1 MNKNYTKD
9 IKYKVVFLRHGES
22 IYNKNNIWGS
32 WEDIDLSEEGIE
44 ESKLAGKLLKDFK
57 FDICYT
63 SLLKRTIKTW
73 NIIAEEL
80 DLHYIDV
87 IKNWRLNEKHY
98 GNLMGL
104 NKKQTSKIY
113 GDDLVRNL
121 RRDFSSKPPL
131 LKEDDP
137 RNPIYDF
144 KYKFLPKNILPLGEV
159 K

>member
-1 MNKNYTKD
+1 MKEKNLKD
-9 IKYKVVFLRHGES
+9 VKFKVVFVRHGES

-44 ESKLAGKLLKDFK
+44 ESKLAGKLLKDYK

-73 NIIAEEL
+73 NLIADEL

-104 NKKQTSKIY
+104 NKIETSKIY
-113 GDDLVRNL
+113 GDEQVKNW
-121 RRDFSSKPPL
+121 RRDFLSKPPL
-131 LKEDDP
+131 LKKDDP
-137 RNPIYDF
+137 RNPIYDI
-144 KYKFLPKNILPLGEV
+144 KYKFLPKDLLPLGEV
-159 K
+159 